1 MRKNRWCSLD
11 IGGEETAD
19 EFLRRLMV
27 EYDDDIPVVTL
38 NVEVRFQMAWRELER
53 AQTVD
58 QLKSVMY
65 LMLKGDV

>member
-1 MRKNRWCSLD
+1 MRKNRWCTLD

-19 EFLRRLMV
+19 EFLRRLIG
-27 EYDDDIPVVTL
+27 EYDDVPLVTL